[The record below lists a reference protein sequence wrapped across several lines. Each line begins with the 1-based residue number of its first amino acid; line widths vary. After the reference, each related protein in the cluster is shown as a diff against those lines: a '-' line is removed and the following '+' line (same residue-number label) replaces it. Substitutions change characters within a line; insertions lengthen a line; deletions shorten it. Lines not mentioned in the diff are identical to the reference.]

1 MKCLSLKQPF
11 ADLLAHGEK
20 TTELR
25 KWNTSFR
32 GEFLIHASKT
42 IDIKS
47 CERLDMDSK
56 KFTIG
61 AIIGSA
67 FLYDVKEYS
76 YQQEFERDRHKHLS
90 VVTKYFE
97 GYKYGFLIRNAKM
110 LKKPTPYPGKLKFFE
125 VDDSILHNNI
135 LNKR

>member
-20 TTELR
+20 TIELR

-42 IDIKS
+42 IDIES
-47 CERLDMDSK
+47 SERLDMNSN

-67 FLYDVKEYS
+67 FLYDVKVYS
-76 YQQEFERDRHKHLS
+76 NREEFKKDRHKHFS
-90 VVTKYFE
+90 VITKYFE
-97 GYKYGFLIRNAKM
+97 GYRYGLLIRDAKL
-110 LKKPTPYPGKLKFFE
+110 LKNPIPYPVKLRFFE
-125 VDDSILHNNI
+125 VDENI
-135 LNKR
+135 I

>member
-20 TTELR
+20 TIELR

-32 GEFLIHASKT
+32 GEFLIHASKNM
-42 IDIKS
+42 DIES
-47 CERLDMDSK
+47 CERLDMNSN

-67 FLYDVKEYS
+67 FLYEVKEYS
-76 YQQEFERDRHKHLS
+76 NQQEFEKDRHKHFSIL
-90 VVTKYFE
+90 TKYFE
-97 GYKYGFLIRNAKM
+97 GYRYAFLVRNAKM
-110 LKKPTPYPGKLKFFE
+110 FKKPIPYPGKLRFFE
-125 VDDSILHNNI
+125 VDE
-135 LNKR
+135 NKI

>member
-20 TTELR
+20 SIELR
-25 KWNTSFR
+25 KCNTSFR

-42 IDIKS
+42 IDIES
-47 CERLDMDSK
+47 SERLDMNSN

-76 YQQEFERDRHKHLS
+76 NQQDFETNRHKHFSLIP
-90 VVTKYFE
+90 KYFE
-97 GYKYGFLIRNAKM
+97 GYRYGFLIKNAKM
-110 LKKPTPYPGKLKFFE
+110 LRKAIPYPGKLKF
-125 VDDSILHNNI
+125 
-135 LNKR
+135 